1 MTAGDNGTDLNAIDL
16 EALRWVMSMES
27 GPLAPEEQRRFDAW
41 IAESSRHK
49 GALIRAQAASLRLDR
64 LGAFAG
70 GRSVLGS
77 LPSSH
82 AKRRWPIPRWPI
94 PRWLVTAAVAASVA
108 GIVGLGAWLSR
119 ERMQE
124 ASGGIQY
131 VSNRGELKEVKLAD
145 GSAMTL
151 NTQTQ
156 VRVQYTRERRDI
168 HLIQGEALFTVAH
181 DPRRPF
187 TVEAGKWTAVAVGT
201 AFSVHR
207 LDAATTDITV
217 TEGVVEMRRA
227 DRSGTDGWPR
237 LTRNQEAILDDDSTV
252 KVLQASDSD
261 IGKQLAWRNHL
272 VVFTGESLSQA
283 LVEMNRYSP
292 RRIVVE
298 DPELAGRQIVGV
310 FSTLDTPAFVSGME
324 ATLGVQ
330 AVANDQTIVL
340 RQKH

>member
-1 MTAGDNGTDLNAIDL
+1 MAAGDNGTDLNAIDL
-16 EALRWVMSMES
+16 EALRWVLLMES
-27 GPLAPEEQRRFDAW
+27 GPLAPGEQRRFDAW
-41 IAESSRHK
+41 VAESSRHK

-77 LPSSH
+77 PPSSH
-82 AKRRWPIPRWPI
+82 ANRRWPTNPRWI
-94 PRWLVTAAVAASVA
+94 MIAAATASVA
-108 GIVGLGAWLSR
+108 GLVGLGTWLSR
-119 ERMQE
+119 ASLQE

-187 TVEAGKWTAVAVGT
+187 TVAVGEWTAVAVGT

-207 LDAATTDITV
+207 LDGATTNVTV

-227 DRSGTDGWPR
+227 DRRGTDGWPR
-237 LTRNQEAILDDDSTV
+237 LTRNQEAILDADSTV

-261 IGKQLAWRNHL
+261 IGKRLAWRNHL
-272 VVFTGESLSQA
+272 VVFTGESLQQA
-283 LVEMNRYSP
+283 LMEMNRYSP

-298 DPELAGRQIVGV
+298 DPELAARQIVGV
-310 FSTLDTPAFVSGME
+310 FSTLDTQAFVSGIE
-324 ATLGVQ
+324 VTLGVQ
-330 AVANDQTIVL
+330 AVEGDHTVVL
-340 RQKH
+340 RQTH

>member
-1 MTAGDNGTDLNAIDL
+1 MTAGDNGTDLNAVDL
-16 EALRWVMSMES
+16 EALRWVLLMES
-27 GPLAPEEQRRFDAW
+27 GPLSPEEQRRLDAW
-41 IAESSRHK
+41 VAESSRHK

-70 GRSVLGS
+70 GRSVLGP
-77 LPSSH
+77 LPSSPADRPR
-82 AKRRWPIPRWPI
+82 AKPRWPI
-94 PRWLVTAAVAASVA
+94 PRWIGTAAAAGLVA

-124 ASGGIQY
+124 PPGGIQY
-131 VSNRGELKEVKLAD
+131 ISNRGELKEVKLAD

-151 NTQTQ
+151 NTQTE

-187 TVEAGKWTAVAVGT
+187 TVAAGEWTAVAVGT

-207 LDAATTDITV
+207 LDAATTNITV

-227 DRSGTDGWPR
+227 DRSGSDGWPR
-237 LTRNQEAILDDDSTV
+237 LTRNQEAILDADSTV
-252 KVLQASDSD
+252 KVLQVSASD

-292 RRIVVE
+292 RRIAVE

-310 FSTLDTPAFVSGME
+310 FSTLDTQAFVSGME
-324 ATLGVQ
+324 ATLNVQ
-330 AVANDQTIVL
+330 AVESDHTILLHQT
-340 RQKH
+340 H